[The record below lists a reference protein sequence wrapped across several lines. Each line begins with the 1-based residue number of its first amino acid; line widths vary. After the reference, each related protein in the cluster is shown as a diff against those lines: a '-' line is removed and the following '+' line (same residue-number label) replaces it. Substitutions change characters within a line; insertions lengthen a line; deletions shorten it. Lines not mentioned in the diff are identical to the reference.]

1 MYPNISYL
9 IEDLTGLYIPLPIQT
24 FGFCVALAFLFGSYF
39 ISLELKRK
47 EKLGLIGSTKVD
59 KIIGQK
65 ISNQQILISL
75 LIGFLIG
82 YKLLDAIIHYSDF
95 VNNPQTFILSS
106 RGSLTGGILG
116 SLFSCYRDISNNKK
130 TRLEKPKKITVD
142 VHPHELVG
150 NLIMVAAISGII
162 GAKIFHNLENID
174 DFIKDPINQILS
186 FSGLTFY
193 GGLIFG
199 VYFVLRYAKK
209 YNLNNFH
216 LFDAFAP
223 SLILA
228 YGIGR
233 MGCHLSGDG
242 DWGIVNLNPK
252 PELLNFLPDWM
263 WSYNYPNNVINAGIP
278 IEGCTGNFCM
288 QLAEPVYPTP
298 FYEIILSLLIFSLLW
313 KLRKKISTPGLLFS
327 IYLFLNGLER
337 FFIEKIRVNTEYQI
351 LGGITQ
357 AEIISS
363 MLMLTSIVLALHVTR
378 KINFFYK

>member
-1 MYPNISYL
+1 MKKLSLNLGIL
-9 IEDLTGLYIPLPIQT
+9 ILR
-24 FGFCVALAFLFGSYF
+24 FGFSIGLMTHGYGKFL
-39 ISLELKRK
+39 
-47 EKLGLIGSTKVD
+47 KV
-59 KIIGQK
+59 I
-65 ISNQQILISL
+65 
-75 LIGFLIG
+75 
-82 YKLLDAIIHYSDF
+82 
-95 VNNPQTFILSS
+95 
-106 RGSLTGGILG
+106 TGNFK
-116 SLFSCYRDISNNKK
+116 FS
-130 TRLEKPKKITVD
+130 
-142 VHPHELVG
+142 
-150 NLIMVAAISGII
+150 
-162 GAKIFHNLENID
+162 
-174 DFIKDPINQILS
+174 DPIGI
-186 FSGLTFY
+186 
-193 GGLIFG
+193 G
-199 VYFVLRYAKK
+199 V
-209 YNLNNFH
+209 
-216 LFDAFAP
+216 AP

-263 WSYNYPNNVINAGIP
+263 WSYNYPNNVISAGIP

-288 QLAEPVYPTP
+288 QLAQPVYPTP

-378 KINFFYK
+378 KIIFFYK

>member
-1 MYPNISYL
+1 
-9 IEDLTGLYIPLPIQT
+9 
-24 FGFCVALAFLFGSYF
+24 
-39 ISLELKRK
+39 
-47 EKLGLIGSTKVD
+47 
-59 KIIGQK
+59 
-65 ISNQQILISL
+65 
-75 LIGFLIG
+75 
-82 YKLLDAIIHYSDF
+82 
-95 VNNPQTFILSS
+95 
-106 RGSLTGGILG
+106 
-116 SLFSCYRDISNNKK
+116 
-130 TRLEKPKKITVD
+130 
-142 VHPHELVG
+142 
-150 NLIMVAAISGII
+150 
-162 GAKIFHNLENID
+162 
-174 DFIKDPINQILS
+174 
-186 FSGLTFY
+186 
-193 GGLIFG
+193 
-199 VYFVLRYAKK
+199 
-209 YNLNNFH
+209 
-216 LFDAFAP
+216 
-223 SLILA
+223 
-228 YGIGR
+228 

-327 IYLFLNGLER
+327 IYLFFNGLER